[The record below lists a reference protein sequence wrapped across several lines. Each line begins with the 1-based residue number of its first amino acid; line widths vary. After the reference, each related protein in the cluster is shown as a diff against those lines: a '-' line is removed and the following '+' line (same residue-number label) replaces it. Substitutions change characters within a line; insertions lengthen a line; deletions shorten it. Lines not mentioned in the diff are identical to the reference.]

1 MKPDKSKG
9 SGSTALQGSSEFKIT
24 LDYACFGAKTG
35 VPLLLIMGLA
45 TQRTAWPMAWIEAL
59 VARGFYVVTFD
70 NRDIGLSTRLEH
82 LGTPKLA
89 RVMLRRLIGIGAPPP
104 YTLSDMAND
113 TLALLDLLKIK
124 SAHVLGVSMGGMI
137 AQRLA
142 LEHPKRVLSLTLMMT
157 SSGYPLLPPPNWSV
171 LKIFAAKPPAGMLER
186 EAAVDYLLR
195 LFDEIGSPGYRI
207 EPEFR
212 RARALEQVNRSIA
225 GSGAVRQLAAIMA
238 DSQRWRLLSKLQ
250 LPAQI
255 LHGVADKMV
264 PIAHGKDL
272 AKRIAGA
279 KFEIIPG
286 LGHDVPEAIA
296 GLITDRM
303 AAIAGL
309 K

>member
-1 MKPDKSKG
+1 MLSASASKKVEI
-9 SGSTALQGSSEFKIT
+9 S
-24 LDYACFGAKTG
+24 LDYACFGAKTA

-45 TQRTAWPMAWIEAL
+45 TQRTAWPTAWIDAL
-59 VARGFYVVTFD
+59 VARGFYVITFD

-89 RVMLRRLIGIGAPPP
+89 RVMLRRFIGLGAPPP
-104 YTLSDMAND
+104 YTLDDMADD
-113 TLALLDLLKIK
+113 TLSLLDLLKIK

-142 LEHPKRVLSLTLMMT
+142 LANPERVLSLTLMMT
-157 SSGYPLLPPPNWSV
+157 SSGYPLLPPPNLSV
-171 LKIFAAKPPAGMLER
+171 LKIFAAKPPAGMADR
-186 EAAVDYLLR
+186 EAAVEYLLR
-195 LFDEIGSPGYRI
+195 LFDVIGSPGYRTP
-207 EPEFR
+207 PELR
-212 RARALEQVNRSIA
+212 RARALEQVNRSMA

-238 DSQRWRLLSKLQ
+238 DGKRWRLLSKLKM
-250 LPAQI
+250 PVQI

-272 AKRIAGA
+272 ARRIKDA

-286 LGHDVPEAIA
+286 LGHDVPEALA
-296 GLITDRM
+296 GLISDRM
-303 AAIAGL
+303 AGIAGL

>member
-1 MKPDKSKG
+1 MADKTVKAAPAH
-9 SGSTALQGSSEFKIT
+9 TYAPQAQEIT

-45 TQRTAWPMAWIEAL
+45 TQRTAWPMAWIDAL

-70 NRDIGLSTRLEH
+70 NRDIGLSSRLEH
-82 LGTPKLA
+82 LGSPKLA
-89 RVMLRRLIGIGAPPP
+89 RVMLRRMIGVGSPPP
-104 YTLSDMAND
+104 YTISDMAQD
-113 TLALLDLLKIK
+113 TVQLLDLLKIK

-142 LEHPKRVLSLTLMMT
+142 LANPARVLSLTLMMT
-157 SSGYPLLPPPNWSV
+157 SSGHPLLPPPHFSV
-171 LKIFAAKPPAGMLER
+171 LKIFSAKPTAGMPDR

-195 LFDEIGSPGYRI
+195 LFEEIGSPGYPTA
-207 EPEFR
+207 PELR
-212 RARALEQVNRSIA
+212 RARALEQVNRSMA
-225 GSGAVRQLAAIMA
+225 GAGALRQLAAIMA
-238 DSQRWRLLSKLQ
+238 DGKRWRLLSTLKMSV
-250 LPAQI
+250 QI

-272 AKRIAGA
+272 ARRIKGA

-286 LGHDVPEAIA
+286 LGHDVPEALA
-296 GLITDRM
+296 GLMSDRM
-303 AAIAGL
+303 AGIAGL

>member
-1 MKPDKSKG
+1 MNPKWRMRSVAAVCASQTTEIK
-9 SGSTALQGSSEFKIT
+9 

-45 TQRTAWPMAWIEAL
+45 TQRTAWPMAWIDAL
-59 VARGFYVVTFD
+59 VARGFYVITFD

-89 RVMLRRLIGIGAPPP
+89 RVMLRRLIGIGTPPP
-104 YTLSDMAND
+104 YTLSDMAGD
-113 TLALLDLLKIK
+113 TLALLDLLNIK

-142 LEHPKRVLSLTLMMT
+142 LANPERVLSLTLMMT
-157 SSGYPLLPPPNWSV
+157 SSGYPLLPPPDLSV
-171 LKIFAAKPPAGMLER
+171 LKMFAAKPPAGMSDR
-186 EAAVDYLLR
+186 EAAVAYLLR
-195 LFDEIGSPGYRI
+195 LFEEIGSPAYRI
-207 EPEFR
+207 APELR
-212 RARALEQVNRSIA
+212 RARALEQVNRSMAGA
-225 GSGAVRQLAAIMA
+225 GSVRQLAAIMA
-238 DSQRWRLLSKLQ
+238 DGKRWRLLPKLK
-250 LPAQI
+250 LPVQI

-272 AKRIAGA
+272 ARRIPSA

-286 LGHDVPEAIA
+286 LGHDVPEALA
-296 GLITDRM
+296 ELITDRM
-303 AAIAGL
+303 AALAGL